1 MPTAETATTAETQP
15 DNPPPP
21 ARPPRRR
28 LTIAVA
34 VALSAAAA
42 AAAALL
48 AYATTR
54 DDDPAP
60 PERHVP
66 TAAVTYTVQGSGN
79 AHVTYLGNSPK
90 GTATTLPDAELP
102 WTTTVDVPRRKDA
115 TLTVVLPA
123 DGTRATC
130 TLAVAGQHRQRAT
143 ATGPHGRATCT
154 AELDHR
160 PNRDAPR

>member
-1 MPTAETATTAETQP
+1 MPTAETATTAETEP

-28 LTIAVA
+28 RTIAIA
-34 VALSAAAA
+34 VALSAA

-79 AHVTYLGNSPK
+79 AHITYLGDSPR

-102 WTTTVDVPRRKDA
+102 WTTTIDVPRRKDA
-115 TLTVVLPA
+115 ILTVVLPA

-143 ATGPHGRATCT
+143 ATGLHGRATCT

-160 PNRDAPR
+160 PNRGAPR